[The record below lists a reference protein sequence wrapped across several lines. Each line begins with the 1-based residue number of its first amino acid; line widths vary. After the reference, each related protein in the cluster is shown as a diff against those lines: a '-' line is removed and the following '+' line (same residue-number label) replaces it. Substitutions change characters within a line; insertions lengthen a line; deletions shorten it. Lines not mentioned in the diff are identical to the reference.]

1 MAEIQWC
8 AVFLRLVTMTI
19 ITAMSYQP
27 SQSTMTSKSVKLE
40 IWSMVEVICT
50 YSMFVTKHCMS
61 RPVPQSF
68 LFHKGSYRFC
78 SPLSPISLAPLYLSL
93 SLSHTRVE
101 VFEVCVGDPRMRTI
115 FSPLLIVS
123 DLWELAYFDQW
134 IFLSH
139 IYLWWLVATTPGG
152 CLSTHQMWSG
162 VSTLSPYCLSRV
174 QMWSYWMK
182 TVVSLIDLPLL
193 WFPSLLIG
201 HSSWVAQP
209 CLVMLSFSLPG
220 RKSSG

>member
-93 SLSHTRVE
+93 SLPYPRRGVWGLCRGPAYEDNFFSAPDCLRLVGVGLFWSVNFSFSHIFMVARGNHSWWLSFHTPNVVWSEYTLSLLSFKSPNVVILDENSSVTYR
-101 VFEVCVGDPRMRTI
+101 FTSALIP
-115 FSPLLIVS
+115 FSPDRSQLLSCTALFS
-123 DLWELAYFDQW
+123 DAVIL
-134 IFLSH
+134 
-139 IYLWWLVATTPGG
+139 TP
-152 CLSTHQMWSG
+152 W
-162 VSTLSPYCLSRV
+162 
-174 QMWSYWMK
+174 K
-182 TVVSLIDLPLL
+182 EI
-193 WFPSLLIG
+193 
-201 HSSWVAQP
+201 
-209 CLVMLSFSLPG
+209 
-220 RKSSG
+220 